1 MKQLKAGLLRSQG
14 PLLLLPAQ
22 SQSAILRNR
31 RKTKKLINN
40 CGSLDSL
47 KEDPQLMENKIN

>member
-1 MKQLKAGLLRSQG
+1 MKQLKAGLLRSPG

-22 SQSAILRNR
+22 SQSAILRKR
-31 RKTKKLINN
+31 RINKKLINN

-47 KEDPQLMENKIN
+47 KDNPQLMENKIN